1 MVPGN
6 NSTIEPEIW
15 RVIPSD
21 VALYTSRLMLKGDI
35 TRENL
40 KSMEKEVDR
49 AAAELM
55 ATVVHVMMIADMVV
69 SFVMEPDWND
79 RRTAAL
85 GAKWGVPSMTG
96 WTAMRDALHHLDIQR
111 FVAISPYPKY
121 LQDLAA
127 PFFQREGFEMTDGA
141 TLDVADMLNIPLVMG
156 AEIAGRLDCLDRGRA
171 QAIVLL
177 STDLPTFDLIEQ
189 FEDKYGLPV
198 LGQNQT
204 MLWSALRTIG
214 SDARIKGLGQ
224 LLSS

>member
-15 RVIPSD
+15 RVIPRET
-21 VALYTSRLMLKGDI
+21 ALYASRLMLKGDI

-69 SFVMEPDWND
+69 SFIMEADWND

-85 GAKWGVPSMTG
+85 REKWGVPALTG
-96 WTAMRDALHHLDIQR
+96 WTAMRDALRHLGIER
-111 FVAISPYPKY
+111 FVTISPYPKY

-127 PFFQREGFEMTDGA
+127 PFFKREGFEMTDGT
-141 TLDVADMLNIPLVMG
+141 TLDVADMLNIPLVTG
-156 AEIAGRLDCLDRGRA
+156 TEIMGRLDRLDRSRA

-189 FEDKYGLPV
+189 IETKYGLPV

-214 SDARIKGLGQ
+214 SDARIKGLGR

>member
-15 RVIPSD
+15 RVIPRD
-21 VALYTSRLMLKGDI
+21 TALYASRLMLKGDI

-69 SFVMEPDWND
+69 SFIMEADWND

-85 GAKWGVPSMTG
+85 REKWGVPALTG
-96 WTAMRDALHHLDIQR
+96 WTAMRDALSHLGIGR
-111 FVAISPYPKY
+111 FVTISPYPKY

-127 PFFQREGFEMTDGA
+127 PVLLLLGQCSY
-141 TLDVADMLNIPLVMG
+141 IP
-156 AEIAGRLDCLDRGRA
+156 RGRA
-171 QAIVLL
+171 MEYFDIYPIARSNLIPGVGHITWGNAQGQALTRDAIVRFVDNVTGPLANE
-177 STDLPTFDLIEQ
+177 PTQ
-189 FEDKYGLPV
+189 
-198 LGQNQT
+198 
-204 MLWSALRTIG
+204 
-214 SDARIKGLGQ
+214 
-224 LLSS
+224 SSRQAFVASGR